1 MVAVLALLAAAVAL
15 AVVAVVWRT
24 PPAPRLAAATTA
36 TSRSHAAA
44 ARPVARP
51 MKETVVVVI
60 VTPTREATA
69 LPNCEVTLFQGSVCT
84 WPLPTVVLP
93 LPTCGP
99 REAGLTC
106 IRLGPVQATIPLPT
120 ATPTF
125 ALGVVVKEGR
135 ER

>member
-1 MVAVLALLAAAVAL
+1 
-15 AVVAVVWRT
+15 
-24 PPAPRLAAATTA
+24 
-36 TSRSHAAA
+36 
-44 ARPVARP
+44 